1 MFNYYDFFKKNLKSV
16 SNGAS
21 LSKFVSNDTTISLKK
36 LNHIVR
42 RLKQTLTKFFFTAY
56 LFQKS
61 LNCSD
66 KHINQVWNVDETD
79 REIIKI
85 LKLDGRATY
94 IDVGKRVGLSEGAVR
109 KRVKALADSGV
120 IKRFTIKV
128 GLVEGAEAI
137 TLLSV
142 NPSFPTSDIS
152 EVLQKLPN
160 VETVYEVTGQYDIAV
175 VISALNITE
184 VNQCVEKIR
193 RVNGVVNTNTMIVLR
208 SW

>member
-1 MFNYYDFFKKNLKSV
+1 L
-16 SNGAS
+16 
-21 LSKFVSNDTTISLKK
+21 
-36 LNHIVR
+36 
-42 RLKQTLTKFFFTAY
+42 
-56 LFQKS
+56 
-61 LNCSD
+61 
-66 KHINQVWNVDETD
+66 DETD
-79 REIIKI
+79 REIITV
-85 LKLDGRATY
+85 LKRNGRATY
-94 IDVGKRVGLSEGAVR
+94 IDIGKKVGLSEGAVR
-109 KRVKALADSGV
+109 KRIKALVDSGV

-142 NPSFPTSDIS
+142 NPYFPTSDIS

-184 VNQCVEKIR
+184 VNHCVEKIR

>member
-1 MFNYYDFFKKNLKSV
+1 L
-16 SNGAS
+16 
-21 LSKFVSNDTTISLKK
+21 
-36 LNHIVR
+36 
-42 RLKQTLTKFFFTAY
+42 
-56 LFQKS
+56 
-61 LNCSD
+61 
-66 KHINQVWNVDETD
+66 DETD
-79 REIIKI
+79 KEIIRI
-85 LKLDGRATY
+85 LKRDGRATY
-94 IDVGKRVGLSEGAVR
+94 IDIGKKVGLSEGAVR
-109 KRVKALADSGV
+109 KRVKALVDSGV

-152 EVLQKLPN
+152 EELQKLPN

-184 VNQCVEKIR
+184 VNHCVEKIR
-193 RVNGVVNTNTMIVLR
+193 RINGVMNTNTMIVLR